1 MLYTLYGG
9 LNKRVKYSLTEDVY
23 MIAQT
28 QLKKPSNWQDFEKL
42 CKLLWGEIW
51 ICEDTIKRHGRQGQ
65 NQYGVDV
72 FSYVEKYSGYCGI
85 QCKGKDDYTNAQ
97 LTEAEIDNEIT
108 KALDFEPNLK
118 LLVFA
123 TTANKDAKIEGYIRK
138 KDIENRA
145 KGLFAID
152 IASWEDIVE
161 QLERYRTTYNWYVN
175 NCQFK
180 DTTDVLVTFHGKD
193 EITIYPEYV
202 KTIKHYEY
210 RKLTE
215 IEQDVM
221 RLSLGNLEV
230 PYIGIP
236 RFSFNPPK
244 KIDKRW
250 CKLRIRIENTGKTVI
265 RTPKLI
271 VSFRPEDI
279 VEIDDNFY
287 YFNAF
292 GIDEAAKAQINASRD
307 AKREVYQTYK
317 NQLEYRPKNSVFV
330 QKDCRDF
337 YMSVIPVDGIKKF
350 SLIWKFL
357 CEDYQKKGVLT
368 IYVEPQIEE
377 HIKTIEVHDESEL
390 KPDEANLAPKVV
402 EV

>member
-1 MLYTLYGG
+1 MLYTLYDG

-138 KDIENRA
+138 KDTENRA

-152 IASWEDIVE
+152 IASWEDIVD
-161 QLERYRTTYNWYVN
+161 QLERYCDFILSVKSYKYI
-175 NCQFK
+175 CGI
-180 DTTDVLVTFHGKD
+180 L
-193 EITIYPEYV
+193 ELTIVHVPVIGRPISPEYV

-230 PYIGIP
+230 PNIGIP

-357 CEDYQKKGVLT
+357 CEDYQKNGVLT

-390 KPDEANLAPKVV
+390 KPDEASLAPKVV